1 MQHHQ
6 PCVPSYSTLLQLRHP
21 NILAF
26 KDSIEVQEKG
36 QQVLYLVTE
45 AVRPLITVLK
55 ELHLSGQ
62 HRWDQHTWTNSS
74 SRSSSW
80 RGAISRRGST
90 AASCTP
96 WHLA

>member
-1 MQHHQ
+1 MF
-6 PCVPSYSTLLQLRHP
+6 LQLRHP

-55 ELHLSGQ
+55 ELNLSGK
-62 HRWDQHTWTNSS
+62 HRWAQAGTQLVMQHHQLQQP
-74 SRSSSW
+74 R
-80 RGAISRRGST
+80 
-90 AASCTP
+90 P
-96 WHLA
+96 